1 MSNGDAWT
9 EERTGYEAQQKG
21 ENRDLTGDL
30 EPRKK
35 KSIIPQ
41 QEEDVEKTEDIE
53 EKKKESESE

>member
-1 MSNGDAWT
+1 M
-9 EERTGYEAQQKG
+9 RAQQKG
-21 ENRDLTGDL
+21 ENRDLTQDL

-35 KSIIPQ
+35 ESMIPQQ